1 MSQFDR
7 QGVSRFDQ
15 YLRVFIDAIDPNLSD
30 QLLIPQQEA
39 STKEIIETSNDIA
52 KISSG
57 QVVNAPQANVNPQL
71 RLQVIQQYL
80 QGTEDISGEDIQARL
95 QQDEK
100 FKARLEKYSN
110 QLTFMIQ
117 QQENAR
123 TGALGT
129 TAGNIPASVAV

>member
-1 MSQFDR
+1 M
-7 QGVSRFDQ
+7 
-15 YLRVFIDAIDPNLSD
+15 
-30 QLLIPQQEA
+30 
-39 STKEIIETSNDIA
+39 
-52 KISSG
+52 
-57 QVVNAPQANVNPQL
+57 NPQL